1 MDSQTKRTLT
11 ATVLC
16 LVVLFGWF
24 QFQQAFFP
32 QQPLEPGSD
41 LVADVESGADV
52 TSQTA
57 TQTGQPGQAD
67 GIERPVA
74 RGPDRRTEASVFE
87 ATSAESSTT
96 ITLGD
101 DHQDHKAESFHN
113 PYKFQVVVSP
123 IGAGVDSVTLSDQ
136 RSHVAK
142 DPRHPDHDP
151 YALLNPVEDRDSGK
165 VYRSFVTEKIRLVD
179 EKEDIFLANVVW
191 SAEHSKDEHG
201 EEVRLSTVIKRVD
214 RGEDIIRL
222 TKTYRLEKGEHHLKI
237 ALDIE
242 NLSNKPRQ
250 VIITE
255 RGPIGLAQ
263 ASSRTDGRRVMVA
276 QIGEDGRVV
285 AGDDVQRAALL
296 EAEDSSQDFPPG
308 DAHTLW
314 SAVSNIYFVCIETPL
329 PMPGSEKGYPTYLAK
344 VAAKS
349 YLADEAAGGDL
360 TLQQVFAPKQPIA
373 AGDKI
378 TINIEAYCG
387 PKSGR
392 LFDTIP
398 NAVARRYE
406 VVSDPDRSP
415 CTFDV
420 LSQLMVWLL
429 DSIYSVFGNYGVAI
443 IVLVI
448 IVRLVLHPVSKR
460 GQIHMMRMQ
469 KNTQR
474 IKPKLDALQ
483 QQFKND
489 KQKLNEATMKLYR
502 DEGINPAGSV
512 LGCLPMLL
520 QTPIW
525 IALYTTLYTNVD
537 LRHMPFFGYIRDLS
551 APDALITFATP
562 FHVPLAGWAIPSF
575 NLLPILMSA
584 IMYAQ
589 QKFTQKL
596 TKPDKP
602 VAPKLDADG
611 KPLPDTMAQQQKIMS
626 FMMIFMGLI
635 FYNFPSGLC
644 LYILS
649 SSLLGMAEQYYIR
662 KHIREKESDGSF
674 EPKDKKPAQRGFL
687 SRKLEGL
694 QKKAEEARLSQ
705 IKNPQMRTKKR
716 RKKARF

>member
-1 MDSQTKRTLT
+1 MDSQTKRTLA

-16 LVVLFGWF
+16 LAVLFGWF
-24 QFQQAFFP
+24 RFQQAFYP

-41 LVADVESGADV
+41 FVADAGT
-52 TSQTA
+52 TSQPTI
-57 TQTGQPGQAD
+57 QTGQPTEPI
-67 GIERPVA
+67 GIERPVV
-74 RGPDRRTEASVFE
+74 RGGDGRTEASIFQ
-87 ATSAESSTT
+87 ATNAESSTT

-101 DHQDHKAESFHN
+101 NRQNHKDEAFHN
-113 PYKFQVVVSP
+113 PYEFEAVVSP
-123 IGAGVDSVTLSDQ
+123 IGAGVDSVTLSRQ

-151 YALLNPVEDRDSGK
+151 YNLLNPVEDQESGK
-165 VYRSFVTEKIRLVD
+165 VYRSFVTEKVRLVD
-179 EKEDIFLANVVW
+179 EKEDIPLGDVVW
-191 SAEHSKDEHG
+191 SAQQSKDERG
-201 EEVRLSTVIKRVD
+201 EEVRLTTIVKRTI
-214 RGEDIIRL
+214 GNEDVLRL
-222 TKTYRLEKGEHHLKI
+222 TKTFRLDKGEHHLRI
-237 ALDIE
+237 TLEIE
-242 NLSNKPRQ
+242 NLSNKARQ
-250 VIITE
+250 VIVTE
-255 RGPIGLAQ
+255 RGPIGFAQ
-263 ASSRTDGRRVMVA
+263 ASSRTDGRRAMVA
-276 QIGEDGRVV
+276 QIGEDGRIV

-296 EAEDSSQDFPPG
+296 KTEGFAQDFPPG

-314 SAVSNIYFVCIETPL
+314 SAVSNIYFVCIETAL
-329 PMPGSEKGYPTYLAK
+329 PMPGSEKAYPTYLAK

-349 YLADEAAGGDL
+349 YQEDEAAGGDL

-373 AGDKI
+373 AGDKL

-392 LFDTIP
+392 LFDGIP
-398 NAVARRYE
+398 SAVARRYE
-406 VVSDPDRSP
+406 VASDPDRSP

-420 LSQLMVWLL
+420 LSRLMLWLL
-429 DSIYSVFGNYGVAI
+429 DSVHSVVGNYGIAI

-460 GQIHMMRMQ
+460 GQIHMMKMQ

-474 IKPKLDALQ
+474 IKPKLDAIQ
-483 QQFKND
+483 QQHKND
-489 KQKLNEATMKLYR
+489 KQKINEETMKLYR
-502 DEGINPAGSV
+502 EEGINPAGSV

-551 APDALITFATP
+551 APDALFTFATP
-562 FHVPLAGWAIPSF
+562 FHVPIAGWAIPSF
-575 NLLPILMSA
+575 NLLPLLMA
-584 IMYAQ
+584 GIMFAQ

-611 KPLPDTMAQQQKIMS
+611 NPLPDTMAQQQKIMS

-649 SSLLGMAEQYYIR
+649 SSLLGMAEQFYIR
-662 KHIREKESDGSF
+662 KHIREKEADGGF

-705 IKNPQMRTKKR
+705 TRSPQVQVKKR